1 MAVSLTKMRKS
12 IRTAQV
18 TWDEDVV
25 DFGYK
30 PAMFTT
36 ELVEEV
42 TSEAESNNL
51 HGVAEMVEPL
61 LDWWDVMDDDDKRL
75 PTDLETIKGMPLTFV
90 MSIVD
95 VIGSDMRPP
104 ESKG

>member
-1 MAVSLTKMRKS
+1 MAVSLTKMRQS

-18 TWDEDVV
+18 TWEEDVV

-42 TSEAESNNL
+42 TSEAQANNL

-61 LDWWDVMDDDDKRL
+61 LEWWDVLDDEDNRL
-75 PTDLETIKGMPLTFV
+75 PTDLETIKSMPLTFV
-90 MSIVD
+90 MGIVD
-95 VIGSDMRPP
+95 VIGGDMRPP